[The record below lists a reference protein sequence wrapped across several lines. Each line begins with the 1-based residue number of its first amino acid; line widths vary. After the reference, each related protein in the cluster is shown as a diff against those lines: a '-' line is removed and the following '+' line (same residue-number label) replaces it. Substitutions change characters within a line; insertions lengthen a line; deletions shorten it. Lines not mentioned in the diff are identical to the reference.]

1 MAASRDHLADL
12 DRHMQ
17 LLEGKVNQL
26 HASLT
31 HWQQTYFEY
40 AALKEEVDSL
50 PKDPPP
56 RTELARIRRDYDG
69 TLITKKEI
77 NEIFGENDPKEA
89 DQISSVLGRRL
100 DYVERNVDTLTKL
113 VETEENKLAAA
124 KVIANPDG
132 GTDEETGLPITDI
145 IEELDD
151 EDNVVQYRLQ
161 SGGEVGKRVEEA
173 LKKAGIEKLPDTEA
187 DLSQG
192 QAKPNTA
199 QEKPVVEQQPPAA
212 ASASAAST
220 TASDSSR
227 MAPTTP
233 STSSTKSVTFA
244 DDTKS
249 VDQLPTNA
257 DELRQLMQKVKE
269 QEAMDMSKA
278 VIPEDEPEDESLLR
292 ANMLQYMQEEIH
304 PIVAE
309 LEIDEG
315 STDNENVDWDEY
327 DDEDDEDDEDDDDDE
342 DEFGRSKHSVITSD
356 YIQRMQELEKR
367 LGFKSAFTVERQ
379 KPQQPD
385 DENRKDA
392 GGGYITVVR
401 EPRSTSAPA
410 SASASASEAAQPEPA
425 ASSLKSK
432 GKAKEKK
439 GVRFAPELDI
449 APEEDIQP
457 AAKPKPAAP
466 KVPLVNPIGDIVEHG
481 AAVSAPAAPEPDT
494 EEPEPPKRVSRFKK
508 ERAST
513 GKAAA
518 PAAASLPPGPLQ
530 LPQRFRESHSTPPAE
545 PTPPEDQILASQVV
559 ERSVSSAPQEPDDM
573 DDELLYRA
581 AAVEYNR
588 LRNRMI
594 QKEGGFMKPEE
605 EKPVVPLDEEEGGP
619 PRMSRFKAARLA
631 RSS

>member
-77 NEIFGENDPKEA
+77 GEIFGENDLKEA

-100 DYVERNVDTLTKL
+100 DYVEKNVDTLTKL

-151 EDNVVQYRLQ
+151 EDNVLQYRLQ

-173 LKKAGIEKLPDTEA
+173 LKKAGIEKLPETQA
-187 DLSQG
+187 DLSQA
-192 QAKPNTA
+192 QAKSNTTQTA
-199 QEKPVVEQQPPAA
+199 V
-212 ASASAAST
+212 SASAASA
-220 TASDSSR
+220 TASESSST
-227 MAPTTP
+227 APTTP
-233 STSSTKSVTFA
+233 STSSAKSVTFA

-249 VDQLPTNA
+249 VDQLPTTA

-278 VIPEDEPEDESLLR
+278 VIPEDEPEDESQLR
-292 ANMLQYMQEEIH
+292 ADMLQYMQKEIH

-315 STDNENVDWDEY
+315 STEDENAEWDEY
-327 DDEDDEDDEDDDDDE
+327 EDELEEDDDDDE

-401 EPRSTSAPA
+401 EPRSTPASVPAPA
-410 SASASASEAAQPEPA
+410 PAPESTQLEPT

-439 GVRFAPELDI
+439 GVRFATDLDI
-449 APEEDIQP
+449 APEEEIQP
-457 AAKPKPAAP
+457 AVQPKPAAP

-481 AAVSAPAAPEPDT
+481 AVASEPT
-494 EEPEPPKRVSRFKK
+494 AQEQEPEEPEPPKRVSRFKK

-518 PAAASLPPGPLQ
+518 PAAASPPPGPFQ
-530 LPQRFRESHSTPPAE
+530 LPQRFRESHSAPPAE
-545 PTPPEDQILASQVV
+545 PTPPEDQILANQVV

-605 EKPVVPLDEEEGGP
+605 EQPVVPLDEEEGGP

-631 RSS
+631 RS

>member
-1 MAASRDHLADL
+1 MTASRDHLADL

-26 HASLT
+26 HASLI

-50 PKDPPP
+50 PKDPSP
-56 RTELARIRRDYDG
+56 RTELDRIRRDYDG

-77 NEIFGENDPKEA
+77 NEIFGEKDLKEA
-89 DQISSVLGRRL
+89 DQISNVLGRRL
-100 DYVERNVDTLTKL
+100 DYVEKNVDTLTKL

-145 IEELDD
+145 IEELDE

-161 SGGEVGKRVEEA
+161 SGGEVSKRVEEA
-173 LKKAGIEKLPDTEA
+173 LKRAGVEKLPETEA
-187 DLSQG
+187 DLSQS
-192 QAKPNTA
+192 QTVSSTTK
-199 QEKPVVEQQPPAA
+199 EKPVVEQQPAA
-212 ASASAAST
+212 AVSASAASA
-220 TASDSSR
+220 TASESSST
-227 MAPTTP
+227 APTTP
-233 STSSTKSVTFA
+233 STSSAKSVTFA

-249 VDQLPTNA
+249 ADQLPTTA
-257 DELRQLMQKVKE
+257 EELKELMQKVKE

-278 VIPEDEPEDESLLR
+278 VRPEDEPEDESQLR
-292 ANMLQYMQEEIH
+292 ADMLQYMQEELH

-315 STDNENVDWDEY
+315 STEDEYADWDGYE
-327 DDEDDEDDEDDDDDE
+327 EELEEEDDDDE

-385 DENRKDA
+385 DEDRKDA

-401 EPRSTSAPA
+401 EPRSTPASAPA
-410 SASASASEAAQPEPA
+410 LAPVPETAQPEPA
-425 ASSLKSK
+425 TSSMKSK

-439 GVRFAPELDI
+439 GVRFATELDI
-449 APEEDIQP
+449 APEEETQW
-457 AAKPKPAAP
+457 AVKSKPATP

-481 AAVSAPAAPEPDT
+481 AAVSAPIVHEQEL

-518 PAAASLPPGPLQ
+518 PAVASPPPGPLQ
-530 LPQRFRESHSTPPAE
+530 LPQRFRESHSTPPTE
-545 PTPPEDQILASQVV
+545 PTPPEDQILANQVV
-559 ERSVSSAPQEPDDM
+559 ERSVSFAPQEPDDM

-605 EKPVVPLDEEEGGP
+605 EQPIVPLDEEEGGP

-631 RSS
+631 RS

>member
-56 RTELARIRRDYDG
+56 RTELARIRREYDG
-69 TLITKKEI
+69 TLISMKEI
-77 NEIFGENDPKEA
+77 NEIFGENDVKEA
-89 DQISSVLGRRL
+89 DQISSALGHRL
-100 DYVERNVDTLTKL
+100 DYVEKNVDTLTKL

-173 LKKAGIEKLPDTEA
+173 LKKAGIQKLPKTEA
-187 DLSQG
+187 DLSQA
-192 QAKPNTA
+192 QAKPDTDA
-199 QEKPVVEQQPPAA
+199 QEKPVIEQQPPAV
-212 ASASAAST
+212 ASTSAAST
-220 TASDSSR
+220 TASDFSNT
-227 MAPTTP
+227 APTTP
-233 STSSTKSVTFA
+233 STNSTKSVTFA
-244 DDTKS
+244 DDTKPA
-249 VDQLPTNA
+249 DQLPTNA
-257 DELRQLMQKVKE
+257 DEIKQLMQKVKE

-278 VIPEDEPEDESLLR
+278 VIPEDEPEDDSQLR
-292 ANMLQYMQEEIH
+292 ADMLQYMQEEIH

-315 STDNENVDWDEY
+315 STDDENVDWDEY
-327 DDEDDEDDEDDDDDE
+327 DDEYDEDEDDDDE

-385 DENRKDA
+385 DEDRKDA

-401 EPRSTSAPA
+401 EPRSTPAAASAPA
-410 SASASASEAAQPEPA
+410 TEAAQPESA

-432 GKAKEKK
+432 GKGKEKK
-439 GVRFAPELDI
+439 GVRFAAELDI
-449 APEEDIQP
+449 APEEEIQP
-457 AAKPKPAAP
+457 VAKPKPAAP

-518 PAAASLPPGPLQ
+518 PAVASLPPGPLQ
-530 LPQRFRESHSTPPAE
+530 LPQRFR
-545 PTPPEDQILASQVV
+545 DQVV

>member
-50 PKDPPP
+50 PKDPSP
-56 RTELARIRRDYDG
+56 RTELDRIRRDYDG

-77 NEIFGENDPKEA
+77 NEIFGEKDLKEP
-89 DQISSVLGRRL
+89 DQISNVLGRRL
-100 DYVERNVDTLTKL
+100 DYVEKNVDTLTKL

-145 IEELDD
+145 IEELDE

-161 SGGEVGKRVEEA
+161 SGGEVSKRVEEA
-173 LKKAGIEKLPDTEA
+173 LKRAGVEKLPETEA
-187 DLSQG
+187 DLSQT
-192 QAKPNTA
+192 QTDSNTT
-199 QEKPVVEQQPPAA
+199 QEKPVVEQQPPAV
-212 ASASAAST
+212 AST
-220 TASDSSR
+220 SATTVTASESSST
-227 MAPTTP
+227 APTAP
-233 STSSTKSVTFA
+233 STSSAKSVTFA

-249 VDQLPTNA
+249 DDHLPTNA
-257 DELRQLMQKVKE
+257 DEIRQLMQKVKE
-269 QEAMDMSKA
+269 QDAMDMSKA
-278 VIPEDEPEDESLLR
+278 VIPEDEPEDESQLR
-292 ANMLQYMQEEIH
+292 ADMLQYMQEELH

-315 STDNENVDWDEY
+315 TTEDEDVDWDEY
-327 DDEDDEDDEDDDDDE
+327 DDDELDEDDDDDE

-385 DENRKDA
+385 DEDRKDA

-401 EPRSTSAPA
+401 EPRSTPAPA
-410 SASASASEAAQPEPA
+410 SAPETAQPEPQ
-425 ASSLKSK
+425 ASSMKSQ

-439 GVRFAPELDI
+439 GVRWATELDI
-449 APEEDIQP
+449 APEQETQP
-457 AAKPKPAAP
+457 AVKPKPAAP

-481 AAVSAPAAPEPDT
+481 AAVTAPAAQEPES

-518 PAAASLPPGPLQ
+518 APAVVASPPPGPLQ
-530 LPQRFRESHSTPPAE
+530 LPQRFRESHSTPPTE

-605 EKPVVPLDEEEGGP
+605 EQEMVPIPEEEGGP
-619 PRMSRFKAARLA
+619 KRMSRFKAARLA
-631 RSS
+631 RS

>member
-1 MAASRDHLADL
+1 MAVSRDHLADL

-40 AALKEEVDSL
+40 AALKEEVDGL
-50 PKDPPP
+50 PKDPSP

-69 TLITKKEI
+69 TIITKKEI
-77 NEIFGENDPKEA
+77 NEIFGENDLKEA

-100 DYVERNVDTLTKL
+100 DYVEKNVDTLTKL

-151 EDNVVQYRLQ
+151 EDNIVQYRLQ
-161 SGGEVGKRVEEA
+161 SGGEVGRRVEEA
-173 LKKAGIEKLPDTEA
+173 LKKAGIEKLPETQA
-187 DLSQG
+187 DLPQA
-192 QAKPNTA
+192 QAKSNTT
-199 QEKPVVEQQPPAA
+199 QENQSVEQHQPTATSAA
-212 ASASAAST
+212 AAST
-220 TASDSSR
+220 TTSESSSTT
-227 MAPTTP
+227 PITP
-233 STSSTKSVTFA
+233 STSSGKSVTFA

-249 VDQLPTNA
+249 VDQLPTTA
-257 DELRQLMQKVKE
+257 GKLTQLMQKVKE
-269 QEAMDMSKA
+269 QDAMDMSKA
-278 VIPEDEPEDESLLR
+278 VIPKDESEDESQLR
-292 ANMLQYMQEEIH
+292 ADMLQYMQEEIH

-315 STDNENVDWDEY
+315 STEDENAEWDEY
-327 DDEDDEDDEDDDDDE
+327 EDELEEDDDDE

-385 DENRKDA
+385 DEDRKDA

-401 EPRSTSAPA
+401 EPRSTPVSVSAPTPA
-410 SASASASEAAQPEPA
+410 PENTQSEPT

-439 GVRFAPELDI
+439 GVRFATELDI
-449 APEEDIQP
+449 APEEEIQP
-457 AAKPKPAAP
+457 AVQPKPAAP
-466 KVPLVNPIGDIVEHG
+466 KVPLVNPVGGIVEHG
-481 AAVSAPAAPEPDT
+481 AVASNPTTQEQEP

-518 PAAASLPPGPLQ
+518 PAAASPPPGPLQ
-530 LPQRFRESHSTPPAE
+530 LPQRFRESHSAPPAE
-545 PTPPEDQILASQVV
+545 PTPPEDQILVNQVV
-559 ERSVSSAPQEPDDM
+559 ERNVLSAPQEPDDM

-605 EKPVVPLDEEEGGP
+605 EQPVVPLDEEEGGP

-631 RSS
+631 RS

>member
-1 MAASRDHLADL
+1 MTASRDHLADL

-50 PKDPPP
+50 PKDPSP
-56 RTELARIRRDYDG
+56 RTELDRIRRDYDG

-77 NEIFGENDPKEA
+77 NEIFGEKDLKEA
-89 DQISSVLGRRL
+89 DQISNVLGRRL
-100 DYVERNVDTLTKL
+100 DYVEKNVDTLTKL

-145 IEELDD
+145 IEELDE

-161 SGGEVGKRVEEA
+161 SGGEVSKRVEEA
-173 LKKAGIEKLPDTEA
+173 LKRAGVEKLPETEA
-187 DLSQG
+187 DLSQS
-192 QAKPNTA
+192 QTVSSTTK
-199 QEKPVVEQQPPAA
+199 EKPVVEQQPAA
-212 ASASAAST
+212 AVSASAASA
-220 TASDSSR
+220 TASESSST
-227 MAPTTP
+227 APTTP
-233 STSSTKSVTFA
+233 STSSAKSVTFA
-244 DDTKS
+244 DDTNS
-249 VDQLPTNA
+249 ADQLPTTA
-257 DELRQLMQKVKE
+257 EELKELMQKVKE

-278 VIPEDEPEDESLLR
+278 VRPEDEPEDESQLR
-292 ANMLQYMQEEIH
+292 ADMLQYMQEELH

-315 STDNENVDWDEY
+315 STEDEYADWDEY
-327 DDEDDEDDEDDDDDE
+327 EEELEEEDDDDE

-385 DENRKDA
+385 DEDRKDA
-392 GGGYITVVR
+392 GGGYITV
-401 EPRSTSAPA
+401 
-410 SASASASEAAQPEPA
+410 
-425 ASSLKSK
+425 SK

-439 GVRFAPELDI
+439 GVRFATELDI
-449 APEEDIQP
+449 APEEETQW
-457 AAKPKPAAP
+457 AVKSKPGTP

-481 AAVSAPAAPEPDT
+481 AAVSAPIVHEQEL

-518 PAAASLPPGPLQ
+518 PAVASPPPGPLQ
-530 LPQRFRESHSTPPAE
+530 LPQRFRESHSTPPTE
-545 PTPPEDQILASQVV
+545 PTPPEDQILANQVV

-605 EKPVVPLDEEEGGP
+605 EQPIVPLDEEEGGP

-631 RSS
+631 RS

>member
-50 PKDPPP
+50 PKDPSP
-56 RTELARIRRDYDG
+56 RTELDRIRRDYDG

-77 NEIFGENDPKEA
+77 NEIFGEKDLKEA
-89 DQISSVLGRRL
+89 DQISNVLGRRL
-100 DYVERNVDTLTKL
+100 DYVEKNVDTLTKL

-145 IEELDD
+145 IEELDE

-173 LKKAGIEKLPDTEA
+173 LKRAGIEKLPETEA
-187 DLSQG
+187 DLSQA
-192 QAKPNTA
+192 QTNSNTT
-199 QEKPVVEQQPPAA
+199 QENPVVEQPPTTV
-212 ASASAAST
+212 SASAASA
-220 TASDSSR
+220 TASESSST
-227 MAPTTP
+227 APTTP
-233 STSSTKSVTFA
+233 STSSAKSVTFA

-249 VDQLPTNA
+249 VEQLPTTA

-278 VIPEDEPEDESLLR
+278 VIPEDEPEDESQLR
-292 ANMLQYMQEEIH
+292 ADMLQYMQEELH

-315 STDNENVDWDEY
+315 STE
-327 DDEDDEDDEDDDDDE
+327 DEDAEWDGYEDELEEDDDDDE

-401 EPRSTSAPA
+401 EPRSTPASAPA
-410 SASASASEAAQPEPA
+410 PAPETAQPEPA
-425 ASSLKSK
+425 ASSMKSQ

-439 GVRFAPELDI
+439 GVRFATELDI
-449 APEEDIQP
+449 APEEEIHP
-457 AAKPKPAAP
+457 AVKPKPAAP

-481 AAVSAPAAPEPDT
+481 AAVTAPAVHEPDS

-518 PAAASLPPGPLQ
+518 PAVASPPPGPLQ
-530 LPQRFRESHSTPPAE
+530 LPQRFRESHSTPPTA
-545 PTPPEDQILASQVV
+545 PTPPEDQILANQVV

-605 EKPVVPLDEEEGGP
+605 EQPIVPLDEEEGGP

-631 RSS
+631 RS